1 MHEVTIPVHK
11 VLRLFDYLER
21 LGLNVESIAARA
33 GLSRKAIARLE
44 SSDSI
49 PGQQYSRLYKQSV
62 LEMQT
67 LKQPLPWAA
76 GVGSEAFE
84 LMCHCMISAR
94 TLGDAIGLAQ
104 RYEKMLYPMIG
115 HRVWL
120 EIEGD
125 TARLGYQIRFTERGA
140 AALVPDGWD
149 RADYQDTVAKASGL
163 LIWHALCGWLVGE
176 SLEIEQANIAAPFLN
191 AAYHDSLST
200 SFHSAVLFDADDTYF
215 SFAAGQLQRRIVH
228 TSDSLRELLDNAIY
242 QLILIERRP
251 ASTSAAIKSLI
262 SIDLSRGLPSFAS
275 MAAQLHMS
283 ESSLRRRLQGESTS
297 YQQLKD
303 EVRCQVAIDKLLN
316 EDARIADLSDYLG
329 FTEPSSFV
337 RSFKNWT
344 GETPRSYR
352 EKVKA
357 LGGDPD

>member
-1 MHEVTIPVHK
+1 MHEVTVPVHK
-11 VLRLFDYLER
+11 ILRLFDYLER
-21 LGLNVESIAARA
+21 LGLDVETIAGRA
-33 GLSRKAIARLE
+33 GLSSAALSRLDGN
-44 SSDSI
+44 DSI
-49 PGQQYSRLYKQSV
+49 PGQQYSRLYKQAV
-62 LEMQT
+62 VEMQT

-84 LMCHCMISAR
+84 LMCHCMIGAR
-94 TLGDAIGLAQ
+94 TLGEAVALAQ

-120 EIEGD
+120 DVDGD

-140 AALVPDGWD
+140 ALAPEGWD
-149 RADYQDTVAKASGL
+149 RAEYQDTVAKASGL

-176 SLEIEQANIAAPFLN
+176 SLEIEQANIGAPFIN
-191 AAYHDSLST
+191 GAYHDSLSA
-200 SFHSAVLFDADDTYF
+200 SFHSAVLFDAEDTYF
-215 SFAAGQLQRRIVH
+215 SFAAEQLQRRIVH
-228 TSDSLRELLDNAIY
+228 TSDSLRDLLDNAIY
-242 QLILIERRP
+242 QLILIERKP

-262 SIDLSRGLPSFAS
+262 SIDLARGLPSFAQV
-275 MAAQLHMS
+275 AGQLHMS
-283 ESSLRRRLQGESTS
+283 ESSLRRRLQAESTS

-316 EDARIADLSDYLG
+316 EDAKVADLSDYLG

-352 EKVKA
+352 EKILA
-357 LGGDPD
+357 LSGEAP

>member
-1 MHEVTIPVHK
+1 MQEVTIPVHK
-11 VLRLFDYLER
+11 FLRLFDYLER
-21 LGLNVESIAARA
+21 LGLDVDTIAARA
-33 GLSRKAIARLE
+33 NLSPTRIARLPG
-44 SSDSI
+44 SDTI
-49 PGQQYSRLYKQSV
+49 PGQQYSRLYKEAV
-62 LEMQT
+62 VEMQT

-94 TLGDAIGLAQ
+94 TLGDALELAA

-120 EIEGD
+120 EVEGD
-125 TARLGYQIRFTERGA
+125 VARLGYRIRFTERGS
-140 AALVPDGWD
+140 ALAPEGWD

-163 LIWHALCGWLVGE
+163 VIWHALCGWMVGE
-176 SLEIEQANIAAPFLN
+176 TLEVQEAHIAAPFLN
-191 AAYHDSLST
+191 TAYHDSLSST
-200 SFHSAVLFDADDTYF
+200 LHSTVLFDAEDTYF
-215 SFAAGQLQRRIVH
+215 TFSAGLLERRIVH
-228 TSDSLRELLDNAIY
+228 TTDSLRDLLNNAIY
-242 QLILIERRP
+242 QLILIERKP

-262 SIDLSRGLPSFAS
+262 SIDLVDGLPSFTQVAS
-275 MAAQLHMS
+275 QLHMS
-283 ESSLRRRLQGESTS
+283 ESSLRRRLQAENTS

-303 EVRCQVAIDKLLN
+303 EVRCQVAISKLLN
-316 EDARIADLSDYLG
+316 EDIKVAELSDYLG

-352 EKVKA
+352 E
-357 LGGDPD
+357 

>member
-1 MHEVTIPVHK
+1 MYEVTIPVHK
-11 VLRLFDYLER
+11 VLRLFDYLEK
-21 LGLNVESIAARA
+21 LGLEAEPIAARA
-33 GLSRKAIARLE
+33 GLSRKAILKLE
-44 SSDSI
+44 PGATL
-49 PGQQYSRLYKQSV
+49 PGQQYSRLYKQAV

-94 TLGDAIGLAQ
+94 TLGDAIGLAE

-120 EIEGD
+120 EVAGD
-125 TARLGYQIRFTERGA
+125 TAKLGYQIRFTERGS
-140 AALVPDGWD
+140 AALVPDDWD

-176 SLEIEQANIAAPFLN
+176 SLEIEQANISAPFLN
-191 AAYHDSLST
+191 AAYHDSLSAT
-200 SFHSAVLFDADDTYF
+200 FHSNVLFDADDTYF
-215 SFAAGQLQRRIVH
+215 SFAAEQLQRRIVH

-262 SIDLSRGLPSFAS
+262 SIDLSRGLPSFAD

-283 ESSLRRRLQGESTS
+283 ESSLRRRLQSESTS

-316 EDARIADLSDYLG
+316 EGARIADLSDYLG

-352 EKVKA
+352 EKILA
-357 LGGDPD
+357 LGDDPD